1 MINVKID
8 SRKVEKGDIFVAI
21 KGSGVDGH
29 DFIEQAIQNGAEKI
43 VCEHGNYKVETLV
56 VDSSEEWVKNYI
68 SDTYSEEVNELNIMG
83 VTGTNGKT
91 TTCYLTYQI
100 LNKLGI
106 KTAYI
111 GTIGFYCNGESRE
124 LPNTTPNIVD
134 LYELLLEA
142 KDKGCTNVIMEV
154 SSHSLVLERVKGLK
168 YKVAAFTNLTEDHLD
183 FHKTM
188 DNYFEAKNLL
198 LKQLEGSYIVNVDD
212 DYGGKIDY
220 DKVVSLGYKGN
231 DIKIVDFSDTEN
243 GTNINFEYKRTSYE
257 IETNLKSNFNV
268 YNYLTAL
275 GLITEMGVN
284 IEDVLKITKEI
295 YPPRGR
301 CEQIKVN
308 NGIAVVDYAHTPDA
322 VLKIIKAFSEN
333 KKGRVITLVGCG
345 GDRDPLKR
353 PIMGKIAV
361 ENSDFVV
368 LTSDNPRT
376 EDPQKIMADI
386 LEGVKTDNYV
396 VVLDR
401 KEAIVRALDM
411 MEDNDIVLL
420 LGKGHE
426 DYQILGRE
434 KVHFDDKEEVEKY
447 LNSKKIA

>member
-1 MINVKID
+1 MIKVKID

-43 VCEHGNYKVETLV
+43 VCEHGNYKVEALV

-188 DNYFEAKNLL
+188 DNYFKAKNLL

-212 DYGGKIDY
+212 EYGDKIDY

-284 IEDVLKITKEI
+284 IKDVLKITKEI

-308 NGIAVVDYAHTPDA
+308 KGIAVVDYAHTPDA
-322 VLKIIKAFSEN
+322 VFKIIKAFSEN

-353 PIMGKIAV
+353 PIMGRIAV

-376 EDPQKIMADI
+376 EDPQKIMDDI

-401 KEAIVRALDM
+401 KEAIIRALDM
-411 MEDNDIVLL
+411 IEDNDVVLL

-426 DYQILGRE
+426 DYQIIGTE
-434 KVHFDDKEEVEKY
+434 KIHLSDFEEVSKY
-447 LNSKKIA
+447 IK

>member
-212 DYGGKIDY
+212 DYGDKIDY

-353 PIMGKIAV
+353 PIMGRIAV

-376 EDPQKIMADI
+376 EDPQKIMDDI

-401 KEAIVRALDM
+401 REAIKKALDM
-411 MEDNDIVLL
+411 IEDNDVVLL

-447 LNSKKIA
+447 LNSKK

>member
-8 SRKVEKGDIFVAI
+8 SRKVVKGDIFVAI
-21 KGSGVDGH
+21 NGTAVDGH
-29 DFIEQAIQNGAEKI
+29 DYIEQAIENGAGKI
-43 VCEHGNYKVETLV
+43 VCEHGSYDVETIV
-56 VDSSEEWVKNYI
+56 VDNSEEWVKNYI
-68 SDTYSEEVNELNIMG
+68 SDTYSKEVNELTIMG

-111 GTIGFYCNGESRE
+111 GTIGFYCNGVFRE

-134 LYELLLEA
+134 LYDLLLEA
-142 KDKGCTNVIMEV
+142 KEVGCTHVIMEV

-212 DYGGKIDY
+212 EYGGRISY
-220 DKVVSLGYKGN
+220 DKIVSLGYKGK
-231 DIKIVDFSDTEN
+231 DIKILDFSDTES
-243 GTNINFEYKRTSYE
+243 GTLVNFEYKDKSYE

-275 GLITEMGVN
+275 GLITELGIN
-284 IEDVLKITKEI
+284 IDDVLGITKEI

-308 NGIAVVDYAHTPDA
+308 KGIAVIDYAHTPDA
-322 VLKIIKAFSEN
+322 VEKIVKAFNEN
-333 KKGRVITLVGCG
+333 KKGKVITLVGCG

-353 PIMGKIAV
+353 PIMGRIAV

-376 EDPQKIMADI
+376 EDPEKIMNDI
-386 LEGVKTDNYV
+386 LKGVKTDNYV

-401 KEAIVRALDM
+401 REAIKKALDM
-411 MEDNDIVLL
+411 MEENDVVLI

-447 LNSKKIA
+447 IEDNK

>member
-8 SRKVEKGDIFVAI
+8 SRKVVKGDIFVAI
-21 KGSGVDGH
+21 NGTAVDGH
-29 DFIEQAIQNGAEKI
+29 DYIEQAIENGAEKI
-43 VCEHGNYKVETLV
+43 VCEHGNYDVETIV
-56 VDSSEEWVKNYI
+56 VDNSEEWVKNYI
-68 SDTYSEEVNELNIMG
+68 SDTYSKEVNELTIMG

-111 GTIGFYCNGESRE
+111 GTIGFYCNGAFRE

-134 LYELLLEA
+134 LYDLLLEA
-142 KDKGCTNVIMEV
+142 KEAGCTHVIMEV

-188 DNYFEAKNLL
+188 ENYFEAKNLL

-212 DYGGKIDY
+212 EYGERISY
-220 DKVVSLGYKGN
+220 DKIVSLGYKGK
-231 DIKIVDFSDTEN
+231 DIKILDFSDTES
-243 GTNINFEYKRTSYE
+243 GTLVNFEYKDKSYE

-275 GLITEMGVN
+275 GLITELGVN
-284 IEDVLKITKEI
+284 IDDVLSITKEI

-308 NGIAVVDYAHTPDA
+308 KGIAVIDYAHTPDA
-322 VLKIIKAFSEN
+322 VEKIVKAFNEN
-333 KKGRVITLVGCG
+333 KKGKVITLVGCG

-353 PIMGKIAV
+353 PIMGRIAV

-376 EDPQKIMADI
+376 EDPEKIMDDI
-386 LEGVKTDNYV
+386 LKGVKTDNYI

-401 KEAIVRALDM
+401 REAIKKALDM
-411 MEDNDIVLL
+411 MEENDVVLI

-447 LNSKKIA
+447 IEDNK

>member
-1 MINVKID
+1 MINLKID
-8 SRKVEKGDIFVAI
+8 SRKVVNGDTFVAL
-21 KGSGVDGH
+21 KGSAVDGH
-29 DFIEQAIQNGAEKI
+29 NYIDQAIANGASKI
-43 VCEHGNYKVETLV
+43 VAEHGSYSVETII
-56 VDSSEEWVKNYI
+56 VDNTEEWLKDYVSN
-68 SDTYSEEVNELNIMG
+68 TYSEEVNKLTLLG

-111 GTIGFYCNGESRE
+111 GTIGFYCNEKYRE
-124 LPNTTPNIVD
+124 LPNTTPNILD

-142 KDKGCTNVIMEV
+142 KEAGCTHLIMEV

-168 YKVAAFTNLTEDHLD
+168 YKVSAFTNLTEDHLD

-212 DYGGKIDY
+212 EYGEKISY
-220 DKVVSLGYKGN
+220 DKIVSLGYKGT
-231 DIKIVDFSDTEN
+231 DIKILDFSDTAS
-243 GTNINFEYKRTSYE
+243 GTLVKFDYKGKSYE

-275 GLITEMGVN
+275 GLITEIGVS
-284 IEDVLKITKEI
+284 IEDVLSITKDI

-308 NGIAVVDYAHTPDA
+308 KGIAVIDYAHTPDA
-322 VLKIIKAFSEN
+322 VEKIIKAFSEN
-333 KKGRVITLVGCG
+333 KKGKVITIVGCG
-345 GDRDPLKR
+345 GDRDPIKR
-353 PIMGKIAV
+353 PIMGRIAV

-368 LTSDNPRT
+368 FTSDNPRT
-376 EDPQKIMADI
+376 EDPKKIMDDI
-386 LEGVKTDNYV
+386 LKGVKTDNYV
-396 VVLDR
+396 VTLDR
-401 KEAIVRALDM
+401 REAIKKALDM
-411 MEDNDIVLL
+411 MEENDVVLI

-434 KVHFDDKEEVEKY
+434 KVHFDDREEVEKY
-447 LNSKKIA
+447 IEDNK

>member
-1 MINVKID
+1 MIKVKID

-43 VCEHGNYKVETLV
+43 VCEHGNYKVEALV

-188 DNYFEAKNLL
+188 DNYFKAKNLL

-212 DYGGKIDY
+212 EYGDKIDY

-284 IEDVLKITKEI
+284 IKDVLKITKEI

-308 NGIAVVDYAHTPDA
+308 KGIAVVDYAHTPDA
-322 VLKIIKAFSEN
+322 VFKIIKAFSEN

-353 PIMGKIAV
+353 PIMGRIAV

-376 EDPQKIMADI
+376 EDPQKIMDDI

-401 KEAIVRALDM
+401 KEAIIRALDM
-411 MEDNDIVLL
+411 IEDNDVVLL

-447 LNSKKIA
+447 INSKK

>member
-29 DFIEQAIQNGAEKI
+29 DYIEQAINNGAEKI
-43 VCEHGNYKVETLV
+43 VCEHGSYDVETIV
-56 VDSSEEWVKNYI
+56 VGSSEEWVKNYV
-68 SDTYSEEVNELNIMG
+68 SDNYSKEVNELNIMG

-111 GTIGFYCNGESRE
+111 GTIGFYCDGVCRE

-134 LYELLLEA
+134 LYDLLLEA
-142 KDKGCTNVIMEV
+142 KDKGCKNVIMEV

-188 DNYFEAKNLL
+188 DNYFDAKNLL

-212 DYGGKIDY
+212 EYGEKISY
-220 DKVVSLGYKGN
+220 DKVVSLGFKGK
-231 DIKIVDFSDTEN
+231 DIKILDFFDTES
-243 GTNINFEYKRTSYE
+243 GTNIKFEYKGSAYE
-257 IETNLKSNFNV
+257 VETNLKSSFNV

-275 GLITEMGVN
+275 GLIVEMGVSVD
-284 IEDVLKITKEI
+284 DVLGITKEI

-353 PIMGKIAV
+353 PIMGRIAV

-376 EDPQKIMADI
+376 EEPKKIMADI

-401 KEAIVRALDM
+401 REAIKKALDM
-411 MEDNDIVLL
+411 MEENDVVLL

-434 KVHFDDKEEVEKY
+434 KVHFDDKEEVENY
-447 LNSKKIA
+447 INSKK

>member
-8 SRKVEKGDIFVAI
+8 SRKVKKGDIFVAI

-43 VCEHGNYKVETLV
+43 VCEHGSYEVETLV
-56 VDSSEEWVKNYI
+56 VDSSEEWVKNYV
-68 SDTYSEEVNELNIMG
+68 SETYSGEVNELNIMG

-91 TTCYLTYQI
+91 TTCYLIYQI

-212 DYGGKIDY
+212 DYGDKIDY

-243 GTNINFEYKRTSYE
+243 GTNINFEYKGTSYE

-308 NGIAVVDYAHTPDA
+308 KGIAVVDYAHTPDA

-333 KKGRVITLVGCG
+333 KKGKVITLVGCG
-345 GDRDPLKR
+345 GDRDPIKR
-353 PIMGKIAV
+353 PIMGRIAV

-376 EDPQKIMADI
+376 EDPKKIMDDI

-401 KEAIVRALDM
+401 REAIKKALDM
-411 MEDNDIVLL
+411 MKENDVVLL

-434 KVHFDDKEEVEKY
+434 KVHFDDKEEVEMY
-447 LNSKKIA
+447 INSKK

>member
-8 SRKVEKGDIFVAI
+8 SRKVVKGDIFVAI
-21 KGSGVDGH
+21 NGTAVDGH
-29 DFIEQAIQNGAEKI
+29 DYIEQAIENGAEKI
-43 VCEHGNYKVETLV
+43 VCEHGNYDVETIV
-56 VDSSEEWVKNYI
+56 VDNSEEWVKNYI
-68 SDTYSEEVNELNIMG
+68 SDTYSKEVNELTIMG

-111 GTIGFYCNGESRE
+111 GTIGFYCNGAFRE

-134 LYELLLEA
+134 LYDLLLEA
-142 KDKGCTNVIMEV
+142 KKAGCTHVIMEV

-212 DYGGKIDY
+212 EYGERISY
-220 DKVVSLGYKGN
+220 DKIVSLGYKGK
-231 DIKIVDFSDTEN
+231 DIKILGFSDTES
-243 GTNINFEYKRTSYE
+243 GTLVNFEYKGKSCE

-275 GLITEMGVN
+275 GLITELGIN
-284 IEDVLKITKEI
+284 IDDILGITKEI

-308 NGIAVVDYAHTPDA
+308 KGIAVIDYAHTPDA
-322 VLKIIKAFSEN
+322 VEKIVKAFNEN
-333 KKGRVITLVGCG
+333 KKGKVITLVGCG

-353 PIMGKIAV
+353 PIMGRIAV

-376 EDPQKIMADI
+376 EDPEKIMDDI
-386 LEGVKTDNYV
+386 LKGVKTDNYV

-401 KEAIVRALDM
+401 REAIKKALDM
-411 MEDNDIVLL
+411 MEENDVVLI

-447 LNSKKIA
+447 IEDNK

>member
-8 SRKVEKGDIFVAI
+8 SRKVVKGDIFVAI
-21 KGSGVDGH
+21 NGSAVDGH
-29 DFIEQAIQNGAEKI
+29 DYIEQAIAAGAEKI
-43 VCEHGNYKVETLV
+43 VCEHGKYDVETIV
-56 VDSSEEWVKNYI
+56 VDNSEEWVKNYI
-68 SDTYSEEVNELNIMG
+68 SATYGKEVNELTIMG

-111 GTIGFYCNGESRE
+111 GTIGFYCNGEYRE

-142 KDKGCTNVIMEV
+142 KEAGCTHVIMEV
-154 SSHSLVLERVKGLK
+154 SSHSLVLERVKGLN
-168 YKVAAFTNLTEDHLD
+168 YRVAAFTNLTEDHLD

-188 DNYFEAKNLL
+188 ENYFEAKNLL
-198 LKQLEGSYIVNVDD
+198 LKQLDGSYIINVDD
-212 DYGGKIDY
+212 EYGERISY
-220 DKVVSLGYKGN
+220 DKIVSLGYKGK
-231 DIKIVDFSDTEN
+231 DIKILDFSDTES
-243 GTNINFEYKRTSYE
+243 GTLVNFEYKGKSYE

-275 GLITEMGVN
+275 GLITELGVN
-284 IEDVLKITKEI
+284 IDDVLGITKEI

-308 NGIAVVDYAHTPDA
+308 KGIAVIDYAHTPDA
-322 VLKIIKAFSEN
+322 VEKIVKAFNAN
-333 KKGRVITLVGCG
+333 KKGKVITIVGCG

-353 PIMGKIAV
+353 PIMGRIAV

-376 EDPQKIMADI
+376 EDPEKIMDDI
-386 LEGVKTDNYV
+386 LKGVKTDNYI

-401 KEAIVRALDM
+401 REAIKKALDM
-411 MEDNDIVLL
+411 MEENDIVLI

-426 DYQILGRE
+426 DYQILGRK

-447 LNSKKIA
+447 IEDNK

>member
-8 SRKVEKGDIFVAI
+8 SRKVVKGDIFVAI
-21 KGSGVDGH
+21 NGTAVDGH
-29 DFIEQAIQNGAEKI
+29 DYIEQAIENGAEKI
-43 VCEHGNYKVETLV
+43 VCEHGNYDVETIV
-56 VDSSEEWVKNYI
+56 VDNSEEWVKNYI
-68 SDTYSEEVNELNIMG
+68 SDTYSKEVNELTIMG

-111 GTIGFYCNGESRE
+111 GTIGFYCNGVFRE

-134 LYELLLEA
+134 LYDLLLKAKEA
-142 KDKGCTNVIMEV
+142 ECTHIIMEV
-154 SSHSLVLERVKGLK
+154 SSHSLVLERVKGLN

-212 DYGGKIDY
+212 EYGERISY
-220 DKVVSLGYKGN
+220 DKIVSLGYKGK
-231 DIKIVDFSDTEN
+231 DIKILDFSDTES
-243 GTNINFEYKRTSYE
+243 GTLVNFEYKDKSYE

-275 GLITEMGVN
+275 GLITELGVN
-284 IEDVLKITKEI
+284 IDDVLGITKEI

-308 NGIAVVDYAHTPDA
+308 KGIAVIDYAHTPDA
-322 VLKIIKAFSEN
+322 VEKIVKAFNEN
-333 KKGRVITLVGCG
+333 KKGKVITLVGCG

-353 PIMGKIAV
+353 PIMGRIAV

-376 EDPQKIMADI
+376 EDPEKIMDDI
-386 LEGVKTDNYV
+386 LKGVKTDNYI

-401 KEAIVRALDM
+401 REAIKKALDM
-411 MEDNDIVLL
+411 MEENDVVLI

-447 LNSKKIA
+447 IEDNK